1 MCARRDPG
9 RGSLL
14 ASGPAVSPIC
24 LPGGRDGIICRVV
37 DKAEAAAAA
46 TSIVDALAGKRIFLT
61 GVTGFLGQV
70 ILERLLLDFP
80 DTPVTVLVRGQT
92 GSTAVDRVHYLTRK
106 PAFDVLRERLG
117 SDAALLAL
125 LDERVTVIEGEF
137 SRGEPAIPTGIDVAI
152 HSAAAV
158 SFDPPIDE
166 GFQTNLVGAQN
177 LYRGV
182 IAGPNRPHLVHISTA
197 YVAGVQKGVI
207 PEGPLEH
214 RVDHALEAE
223 LALQARRDVEAAS
236 RKPEM
241 LESFMAKASKD
252 HSRAGPATVSQ
263 DAEERR
269 KQWMDKRLVE
279 YGRMR
284 ARTLGWPDVYTF
296 TKALGERAVEELAAA
311 EGLPLSIV
319 RPSIIESALEHP
331 APGWIDGFKMADPI
345 IRAYGL
351 GQIPEFPGI
360 PEGIVDLIPVDY
372 VVNAILAVAANPPEP
387 GTAAHY
393 NVSSGSRNPLR
404 FYELYEW
411 VREYF
416 EAHPLP
422 ERGRGD
428 HKVPDWAFPGNIKV
442 ESMLRRAEQLTD
454 LAEKVVTHLPK
465 SKGMRDAVARVDSDK
480 ARVDFVKRYSDL
492 YGMYTETE
500 VVYTDDRVIGLF
512 LSLTPEDQVR
522 FPFDAGV
529 IDWRHYLQDVHSPAV
544 TQSLRELSRKDRER
558 PTVTIRHRDD
568 TVLAVFDMEGT
579 IIQSN
584 VVESYVWT
592 RFADLE
598 PEGWPAE
605 LASVFGRIPGYLQT
619 DRRDRGDFLRTFFR
633 RYEGASVE
641 RVDELIASHVAEFM
655 LQKAFPAAIR
665 RIREHR
671 GAGHRTIL
679 ITAAAEPFIR
689 PLSPLFDVVI
699 GAELEVRDGRYTG
712 FMSQPPLVGEAR
724 SAWLR
729 RYALQDG
736 IDLRHSY
743 VYADSYSDLPLLRAV
758 GNPVVVSP
766 DSSLYRHA
774 RRKRWPIEEWGMSKG
789 MPKVRFPKAA
799 AR

>member
-1 MCARRDPG
+1 MVENG
-9 RGSLL
+9 
-14 ASGPAVSPIC
+14 
-24 LPGGRDGIICRVV
+24 
-37 DKAEAAAAA
+37 
-46 TSIVDALAGKRIFLT
+46 SIVDELAGKRLLLT

-70 ILERLLLDFP
+70 VLERLLLDFP
-80 DTPVTVLVRGQT
+80 DTHVSVLVRGQV
-92 GSTAVDRVHYLTRK
+92 GSPAHERVQYLLRK
-106 PAFDVLRERLG
+106 PAFDVLRERHG
-117 SDAALLAL
+117 EEGLLEL
-125 LDERVTVIEGEF
+125 LERQVTVIEGEF
-137 SRGEPAIPTGIDVAI
+137 SRSVPELPGGFDVVI
-152 HSAAAV
+152 HSAATV

-166 GFQTNLVGAQN
+166 GFQTNLLGAQH

-182 IAGPNRPHLVHISTA
+182 LAGGSRPHFVHISTA

-214 RVDHALEAE
+214 RVDHRLEAE
-223 LALQARRDVEAAS
+223 LALQARHDVETAS

-241 LESFMAKASKD
+241 LEHFIAKAAKE
-252 HSRAGPATVSQ
+252 HSRAGPSTVSA

-269 KQWMDKRLVE
+269 KSWVDKRLIE

-296 TKALGERAVEELAAA
+296 TKALGERAVEELTAA

-319 RPSIIESALEHP
+319 RPSIIESALVHP

-360 PEGIVDLIPVDY
+360 PEGIVDLIPVDF
-372 VVNAILAVAANPPEP
+372 VVNAILAVAANPPEA

-404 FYELYEW
+404 YVELYEW

-422 ERGRGD
+422 ERGRGE
-428 HKVPDWAFPGNIKV
+428 HKVPEWKFPGTASV
-442 ESMLRRAEQLTD
+442 ESMLRRAEKLTD
-454 LAEKVVTHLPK
+454 VAEKVVTHLPK
-465 SKGMRDAVARVDSDK
+465 SKSMRDAVARVDRDQ
-480 ARVDFVKRYSDL
+480 ARVDFVKRYSEL

-500 VVYTDDRVIGLF
+500 VVYTDDRVVALF
-512 LSLTPEDQVR
+512 ESLSPEDQLR
-522 FPFDAGV
+522 FPFDAGTV
-529 IDWRHYLQDVHSPAV
+529 DWKFYLQDVHCPAV
-544 TQSLRELSRKDRER
+544 TQSLRELSRRDREK
-558 PTVTIRHRDD
+558 PVVTVRERDEP
-568 TVLAVFDMEGT
+568 VLAVFDMEGT

-598 PEGWPAE
+598 PEDWPAE
-605 LASVFGRIPGYLQT
+605 LVSVFGRVPGYLQT

-641 RVDELIASHVAEFM
+641 RVDAIVERHVGEFM
-655 LQKAFPAAIR
+655 LQKAFPPAIR

-671 GAGHRTIL
+671 AAGHTTIL
-679 ITAAAEPFIR
+679 ITAAAEAFIR
-689 PLSPLFDVVI
+689 TLAPLFDIVI

-724 SAWLR
+724 SAWLK
-729 RYALQDG
+729 RYALLEG
-736 IDLRHSY
+736 IDLKYSY
-743 VYADSYSDLPLLRAV
+743 AYADSYSDLPLLRAV
-758 GNPVVVSP
+758 GNPVAVAP
-766 DSSLYRHA
+766 DAALYRHA
-774 RRKRWPIEEWGMSKG
+774 RRRRWPIEEWGMTKG
-789 MPKVRFPKAA
+789 MPRVRFPKPAV
-799 AR
+799 RG